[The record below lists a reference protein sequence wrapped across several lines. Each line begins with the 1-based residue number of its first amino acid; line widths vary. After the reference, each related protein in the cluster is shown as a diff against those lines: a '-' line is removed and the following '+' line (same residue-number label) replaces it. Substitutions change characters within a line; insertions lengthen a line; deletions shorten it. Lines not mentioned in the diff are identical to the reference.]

1 MPDQPITITTRFDRV
16 LRGVEKKL
24 SIALDLA
31 RAEADHSGIKGGK
44 VEHDTRKVLRDHLPP
59 NLSIGEGIVFDSFG
73 DESGQ
78 MDVVI
83 ANGDQP
89 FTFPWGE
96 SGEYVIEGVSAVGEV
111 NRT

>member
-1 MPDQPITITTRFDRV
+1 LAR
-16 LRGVEKKL
+16 
-24 SIALDLA
+24 A
-31 RAEADHSGIKGGK
+31 RAEAQHSGIKATK
-44 VEHDTRKVLRDHLPP
+44 VEVATRKVLRDHLPP
-59 NLSIGEGIVFDSFG
+59 NLSIGEGIVYDSFG

-96 SGEYVIEGVSAVGEV
+96 SGEYAIEGVSAVGEIKSNLTQAPTSV
-111 NRT
+111 KSGHAVE